1 MHIVIEDE
9 QRKMAAALIS
19 APILVVDEIW
29 FGDIDGLLQ
38 YQKYLVG
45 HLSLVNNTTFHVLI
59 S

>member
-1 MHIVIEDE
+1 MHIVIEYE

-29 FGDIDGLLQ
+29 VGDIDRLLR

-45 HLSLVNNTTFHVLI
+45 HMSLVNSTTYHVLI